1 MSQKHSY
8 TTADALPFD
17 TATNLV
23 RRLYRDEDYR
33 MSLLIGCGI
42 FFGLRISDL
51 LSLTWS
57 QILNVEEFVIYEK
70 KTGKRRVIRVNRG
83 FQGHIQDCHRALNI
97 KDDSQPCFLN
107 RYGSVIS
114 IQMINRNFKAMR
126 VKYNLKINNFSTHT
140 CRKTWAL
147 KVYQNENAEGRGE
160 MALVLLSEC
169 LNHSSV
175 AITRR
180 YLGLKQEQ
188 IAGVY
193 DSLQF

>member
-8 TTADALPFD
+8 TTADYLPFD

-33 MSLLIGCGI
+33 MSLLVGCGI

-57 QILNVEEFVIYEK
+57 QILNVEDFVIYEK

-83 FQGHIQDCHRALNI
+83 FQGHIQDCHRVLNI

-140 CRKTWAL
+140 MRKTWAR
-147 KVYQNENAEGRGE
+147 KIWENENAQGRGE
-160 MALVLLSEC
+160 QSLVLLSEC
-169 LNHSSV
+169 LNHSSL
-175 AITRR
+175 AISRK
-180 YLGLKQEQ
+180 YLGIKQEQ